1 MRKNIEIFALEI
13 RAYLAEITGKPYK
26 YLWDNISP
34 VHYGIKFRASK
45 DDPTFDA
52 YLTQGDSPKDEIS
65 VCKKNYL
72 IYLQKIRPEI
82 LTDKYK

>member
-1 MRKNIEIFALEI
+1 MRKNVEIFALEI

-26 YLWDNISP
+26 YLWDNITP
-34 VHYGIKFRASK
+34 IHYGIKFRASK
-45 DDPTFDA
+45 NDPTFDA
-52 YLTQGDSPKDEIS
+52 LLRSDENFPKEIE

-72 IYLQKIRPEI
+72 IYLQKIRPET